1 LQSVHAGV
9 IQGALGISPAIR
21 SQIEDYLS
29 KRGLIEIAAMGPEL
43 AITVRGIDYVEA
55 ALVEPDRPTE
65 YFPPAST
72 LVMHVHGGIHG
83 SQIQQGTVHR
93 VQTNM
98 KAPFDIAALLGI
110 VASVKA
116 EAANVA
122 LDRRERDELDV
133 DFATIELQGRSSN
146 PKRAIIAE
154 SVGSIRNILEGA
166 AGSMLAPHIDGWLI
180 QLAQMV

>member
-1 LQSVHAGV
+1 MSDETRETADIRTLQAKRFELLKFLYDNSRQLQDGQLQSVHAGV

-83 SQIQQGTVHR
+83 SQIQQGTVHS

-98 KAPFDIAALLGI
+98 QAPFDIAALLGI

-116 EAANVA
+116 AAANVP
-122 LDRRERDELDV
+122 LDRRERDELHV
-133 DFATIELQGRSSN
+133 DFATIELQGR
-146 PKRAIIAE
+146 
-154 SVGSIRNILEGA
+154 
-166 AGSMLAPHIDGWLI
+166 
-180 QLAQMV
+180 